1 MSFIEERL
9 MLTVSVSPKF
19 QVVIPRQIREALGV
33 KAGQRMQAVQHL
45 GRVELIPI
53 RKISE
58 SRGFLSGIDSTVER
72 DGDRV

>member
-33 KAGQRMQAVQHL
+33 KAGQRLQAVQHQD
-45 GRVELIPI
+45 RVELIPI

>member
-1 MSFIEERL
+1 MSFTEERL

-33 KAGQRMQAVQHL
+33 KAGQRMQAVQHQD
-45 GRVELIPI
+45 RVELIPI

>member
-1 MSFIEERL
+1 

-33 KAGQRMQAVQHL
+33 KAGQRMQAVQHQD
-45 GRVELIPI
+45 RVELIPI

-58 SRGFLSGIDSTVER
+58 SRGFLSGIDSTEER

>member
-1 MSFIEERL
+1 

-19 QVVIPRQIREALGV
+19 QVVIPRQIREALSV
-33 KAGQRMQAVQHL
+33 KAGQRLQVVQHQD
-45 GRVELIPI
+45 RVELIPI

-58 SRGFLSGIDSTVER
+58 ARGFLSGIDSTIER

>member
-1 MSFIEERL
+1 

-33 KAGQRMQAVQHL
+33 KAGQRLQVVQHQD
-45 GRVELIPI
+45 RVELIPI
-53 RKISE
+53 RKILE

>member
-1 MSFIEERL
+1 

-33 KAGQRMQAVQHL
+33 KAGQRMQAVQHE

-53 RKISE
+53 RKISDA
-58 SRGFLSGIDSTVER
+58 RGFLSGIDSTVER